1 MDRAKIYDVLLEKLS
16 DNSLEELVGTAA
28 ELLNQHIVVLDT
40 SYKVL
45 ASWPHELIGDLYWD
59 AQQKYGYVP
68 EENVRM
74 IFENKYPDATFEGIS
89 YVDWG
94 NVNVPRC
101 VATLQYRGKAMGHVS
116 IYHTGKNLSV
126 EEVREACACIEQVLK
141 VFFINNNRI
150 ATSNNTVMS
159 AIISRL
165 FLGQSLSANLTEEW
179 ARASGSELRGKF
191 LIAAISAQSM
201 HKSIFELLTSRLSS
215 VHKYTASAE
224 IDNYCYIL
232 FYNMQNEAAA
242 GGALSRLKDY
252 LVFYNIHCGVSEV
265 FEDLDAV
272 QYYMFQAR
280 RAHKCQGDDKH
291 GPLSLYRELRT
302 DIMLDYILAN
312 VAPVNFMHEL
322 FLKLIADDKQ
332 NGTQYYVTLLAYLD
346 CMFDSAAAAA
356 KLNVHRNTL
365 LYRINHIQEQHDCS
379 FSDPDFM
386 RDLLLSSWVF
396 RRFEVVG
403 SDCETA
409 QKPEPKF

>member
-1 MDRAKIYDVLLEKLS
+1 MDRAQIYDVLLEKLS
-16 DNSLEELVGTAA
+16 DNSLEELVAAAA
-28 ELLNQHIVVLDT
+28 ELLHQHIVVLDT

-45 ASWPHELIGDLYWD
+45 ASWPQESIGDLYWD

-68 EENVRM
+68 EENIRM

-101 VATLQYRGKAMGHVS
+101 VANLQYRGKAMGHVS

-126 EEVREACACIEQVLK
+126 EEVKEACACVEQVLK

-191 LIAAISAQSM
+191 MVAAISAQSL
-201 HKSIFELLTSRLSS
+201 HKSIFEFLTSRLSS

-224 IDNYCYIL
+224 VDSYCYIL
-232 FYNMQNEAAA
+232 FYNMQSEAT
-242 GGALSRLKDY
+242 LSCVLARLKD
-252 LVFYNIHCGVSEV
+252 LFEFYNIRCGVSEL

-280 RAHKCQGDDKH
+280 RAHKCRSSELK
-291 GPLSLYRELRT
+291 GPLALYRELRT

-312 VAPVNFMHEL
+312 VAQPNFAHEL
-322 FLKLIADDKQ
+322 FLKLQADDAQ
-332 NGTQYYVTLLAYLD
+332 NGTQYYLTLMAYLD
-346 CMFDSAAAAA
+346 CLFDSAVAAA
-356 KLNVHRNTL
+356 KLNIHRNTL
-365 LYRINHIQEQHDCS
+365 LYRINHIQDQYDYS
-379 FSDPDFM
+379 FSDPVLI
-386 RDLLLSSWVF
+386 RDLLLSSWVC
-396 RRFEVVG
+396 RRYELVSG
-403 SDCETA
+403 DCDTSQTPK
-409 QKPEPKF
+409 QKF